1 MSESNENQNNPE
13 DNDHANFP
21 AAVTIQAK
29 SSDHSQSV
37 FDEVEDSNCEEE
49 TDWDVNIPT
58 VANTEEPTLSVKVYT
73 KPSPDLATVSTK
85 FPTQPKINFPS

>member
-1 MSESNENQNNPE
+1 MKEVCCKNYHSHCESVNLSESNKNQNNPE

-37 FDEVEDSNCEEE
+37 FDEVEDRNCEEE
-49 TDWDVNIPT
+49 TD
-58 VANTEEPTLSVKVYT
+58 
-73 KPSPDLATVSTK
+73 
-85 FPTQPKINFPS
+85 